1 MPARPSLKKHLALG
15 GTKDVNL
22 IPLMNVFC
30 ILIPFLIM
38 VAIFVQVSIVD
49 VVLPAAAEQ
58 TTAEPQEQK
67 PPEEQKT
74 PPKLNLTVAIT
85 KQGFI
90 IAGYGGVLD
99 VAGVCGAV
107 SAPQQEGAMPKY
119 IIPKRPDGLWD
130 MDCLQKNL
138 IRIKEAYPDQFSIIL
153 LPEGD
158 IDYQTIIDVM
168 DIAREYK
175 VTENGKKITRIMF
188 PSPVLA
194 GGVFR

>member
-1 MPARPSLKKHLALG
+1 MPGRPSLKKHLALS
-15 GTKDVNL
+15 GTRDINL

-58 TTAEPQEQK
+58 TTTESKEKA
-67 PPEEQKT
+67 PPEEQKA

-99 VAGVCGAV
+99 VVGVCGSV
-107 SAPQQEGAMPKY
+107 SEPQQEGAMPRY
-119 IIPKRPDGLWD
+119 IIPKRADGQWD
-130 MDCLQKNL
+130 FDCLQKNL
-138 IRIKEAYPDQFSIIL
+138 IRIKEAYPDQFSIII

-158 IDYQTIIDVM
+158 ISYQTIIDVM
-168 DIAREYK
+168 DVAREYK
-175 VTENGKKITRIMF
+175 TTENGKKVAKIMF

-194 GGVFR
+194 GGVFK